1 MMLRE
6 NVVGYVDK
14 RFVCIKVKIESMLV
28 NEVCE
33 V

>member
-1 MMLRE
+1 MLLKE

-14 RFVCIKVKIESMLV
+14 RSVCIKVKIEPILV
-28 NEVCE
+28 NEVSE